1 MTWTADRP
9 APGLVVH
16 QPQRG
21 FRYGAE
27 AFWLVGLALADR
39 PTPGRALDLGTGS
52 GILAWLLARRGWNVL
67 AVERWAGWQE
77 GWQRTIADCDVEG
90 RVELR
95 LGCVTDV
102 REQAFDLVVSN
113 PPFFVPGQGPAPVD
127 VSKQQ
132 ARFEGEVG
140 LAAWTRAALSRLA
153 PDGTAWLAV
162 PTERVAE
169 VAVAA
174 GDGWGLSQQWDV
186 GRTRSLLRLDRSGA
200 PLAIRSVDPKGMEVR
215 AWYAVAQ
222 EGG

>member
-9 APGLVVH
+9 ASGLVVH

-39 PTPGRALDLGTGS
+39 PMPGRALDLGTGS

-67 AVERWAGWQE
+67 AVDRWAGWQE
-77 GWQRTIADCDVEG
+77 GWQRTTADCEVHG

-102 REQAFDLVVSN
+102 HEQAFDLVVSN
-113 PPFFVPGQGPAPVD
+113 PPFFTRSQGPVPHD

-140 LAAWTRAALSRLA
+140 LATWTRAAVSRLSA
-153 PDGTAWLAV
+153 DGRAWLAV
-162 PTERVAE
+162 PTERVGE
-169 VAVAA
+169 VAGAA
-174 GDGWGLSQQWDV
+174 DGGWGVSQQWDV
-186 GRTRSLLRLDRSGA
+186 GRTRSLLRLDRSGC
-200 PLAIRSVDPKGMEVR
+200 PLAIRAVDPKGEDVR
-215 AWYAVAQ
+215 AWYTAAREV
-222 EGG
+222 G